1 MLSAERFIVSYIE
14 QNQDFY
20 HMFSYEN
27 AKLAVMDHIFNV
39 IGNGI
44 HNTRQFIQYISIKD
58 SGKPEEEVAELF
70 SGFQKIPDNILK
82 GFEEILE
89 TINDSTEKAESFKRE
104 LMQKERIDFNPY
116 PNFNKDYS
124 TIYFLDF
131 NRLGKHKQSWV
142 KAIQDFYQYCIEYL
156 NSDKSLNNFYAYPSN
171 SEDKNKRKI
180 DEMKDYLSRK
190 YNGFDEGN
198 EDVYNQIVKDYG
210 ISSFNGDINQMLC
223 DMWTKNKKNW
233 IQFSKEAIEYLET
246 V

>member
-1 MLSAERFIVSYIE
+1 MLSPERFIVSYIE
-14 QNQDFY
+14 QNQDYY
-20 HMFSYEN
+20 HMYSYED

-44 HNTRQFIQYISIKD
+44 HNTRQFTQHISIKD
-58 SGKPEEEVAELF
+58 SGKSEEEVAELLN
-70 SGFQKIPDNILK
+70 GFQKIHDNIQK
-82 GFEEILE
+82 RFEEILQK
-89 TINDSTEKAESFKRE
+89 INASTEKAEKFKRE
-104 LMQKERIDFNPY
+104 LKQKEKIDFNPY
-116 PNFNKDYS
+116 PNFDKDYS

-131 NRLGKHKQSWV
+131 NRLGKHKQSWI

-190 YNGFDEGN
+190 YVGFDEGN
-198 EDVYNQIVKDYG
+198 KDVYNQIAKDYG
-210 ISSFNGDINQMLC
+210 ISSFNGDIDQMLC
-223 DMWTKNKKNW
+223 DMWIKNKKKW